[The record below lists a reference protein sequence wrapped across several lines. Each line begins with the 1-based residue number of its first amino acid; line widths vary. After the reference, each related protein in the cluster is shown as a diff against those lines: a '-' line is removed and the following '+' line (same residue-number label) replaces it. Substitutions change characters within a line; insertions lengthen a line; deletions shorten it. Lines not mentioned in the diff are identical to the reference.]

1 MLYVYLDIE
10 PWNQAL
16 FAANIYNGKM
26 ENGKNSK
33 SIRML
38 EVLSILLLKEG
49 HVYEIIL
56 KNSYSEN
63 KFYFIIFHLLY
74 YLGCSLIFFN
84 SAV

>member
-1 MLYVYLDIE
+1 
-10 PWNQAL
+10 
-16 FAANIYNGKM
+16 M

-38 EVLSILLLKEG
+38 EVLSILLLKEA

-63 KFYFIIFHLLY
+63 KFYFIIFYLLY
-74 YLGCSLIFFN
+74 CLGCSLIFSILLYNLCGLISVNVQCTVFIN
-84 SAV
+84 IHS